1 MSNQFHYDVCS
12 SDCTN
17 RVRITYAICPEYDL
31 CVPCFVQGL
40 YNGDHRPCHD
50 YCIIETNSYP
60 ILTESWGADEEL
72 QLIKG
77 AQTLG
82 LAN

>member
-1 MSNQFHYDVCS
+1 M
-12 SDCTN
+12 
-17 RVRITYAICPEYDL
+17 
-31 CVPCFVQGL
+31 
-40 YNGDHRPCHD
+40 
-50 YCIIETNSYP
+50 NSYP

-82 LAN
+82 LANWQDITDHIGSWVKEKVMDHYIKYYLESQILSYSKYNKDC